1 MTSDSY
7 DTNRMHRECWD
18 ILPWI
23 ANERA
28 SAQDKARADQHLREC
43 AACRDELDRQR
54 ALREAIREEEAVVI
68 APQTSLQ
75 KLIQQIDGRVEET
88 PELPS
93 TEAVELETPAVA
105 VPRALPRWL
114 PIAAAVQTVA
124 IGALLGTVWWQS
136 RATLE
141 APRFTTLTTARA
153 VAHGPVIRV
162 VFAPEVSID
171 GINTVLRSI
180 PAEIV
185 AGPSEAGVFTLALP
199 GQDQAADRVHQ
210 ALIRLRSDP
219 QVIFAEV
226 ATVRPEQR

>member
-1 MTSDSY
+1 MTSDFH

-23 ANERA
+23 ANDRA
-28 SAQDKARADQHLREC
+28 SAHDKARADQHLREC
-43 AACRDELDRQR
+43 AACRDELERQL
-54 ALREAIREEEAVVI
+54 ALRDAIREEDAIVI
-68 APQTSLQ
+68 APQTSLN
-75 KLIQQIDGRVEET
+75 KLMQRIDGQVEEAD
-88 PELPS
+88 ELPQVAA
-93 TEAVELETPAVA
+93 TELDAPAMA
-105 VPRALPRWL
+105 APRWMPRWL

-141 APRFTTLTTARA
+141 APRFTTLTSANTL
-153 VAHGPVIRV
+153 AHGPVIRV
-162 VFAPEVSID
+162 VFEPDVSIS

-185 AGPSEAGVFTLALP
+185 SGPSEAGVFTLTLGDA
-199 GQDQAADRVHQ
+199 QSADRVHQ

-226 ATVRPEQR
+226 ATVRPEQQ